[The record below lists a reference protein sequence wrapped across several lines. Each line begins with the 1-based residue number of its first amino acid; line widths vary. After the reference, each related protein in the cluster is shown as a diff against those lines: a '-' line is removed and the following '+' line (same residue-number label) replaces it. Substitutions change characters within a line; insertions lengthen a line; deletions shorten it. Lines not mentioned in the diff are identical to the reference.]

1 MDKRFRI
8 PLKES
13 YLLIIIIVGIL
24 SLCMY
29 SSFALFSLEKTT
41 SKDIFT
47 MKAAS
52 DIETTLK
59 IFEYKKITVSAGDN
73 TSVMV
78 NVNNDTGGSIYYG
91 VFYEMVSPSTKT
103 DDIGIYKIDWSANAT
118 SGSITNGSKLPVE
131 IIIINNSSSDIT
143 LNIGVAGSD
152 SNELGLTDG
161 KTLITETFN
170 TGNEPSGDAGE
181 AKTTTTDYSYTGAVQ
196 TATLKAGTHKLEVW
210 GAEGGNGA
218 NSSSGFDSSSGA
230 LGGKGGYSYGT
241 LTLSETTEAYIYIGG
256 AGEKIT
262 SSITTGGKGGFN
274 GGGSGGVSGSMS
286 RSGGGGGASDIR
298 LGTDS
303 LYARVIVA
311 GGGGSTTWGVSSES
325 AGYGGGTTGGT
336 GQGTSGGT
344 GGSQTLGGKNGNA
357 GSFGQGGN
365 AIASSSSTNISGA
378 GGGGWYGGG
387 SGIGSNASGSKAHG
401 GGGSGYVYTSET
413 SSSYP
418 SGCLLNSKYYLT
430 NASTIG
436 GNTSFTDNS
445 GSTVTG
451 HSGNGYAR
459 ITSTVKVSTAPSID
473 TSSVILKPNP
483 VTNLRDIVTCNDNGS
498 GCKIVLVKPS
508 NTSKL
513 KEDATNNVLYVLE
526 DNNGKRYKYI
536 KPILYGYILR
546 GNASDAV
553 KGADDGTT
561 GDDGS
566 GVYKVQHDATP
577 SSKSATGSEI
587 PAVTDYRYYG
597 PSPNNYICLDME
609 GGSTCP
615 DKHLYRIIGSIYE
628 EKENTNRIKVIKATP
643 LTDGTTKGFSWDYK
657 VNNGSGS
664 YDNIWAT
671 ITSGNYSNSLTNGSQ
686 LMKLLNS
693 GAWWNGTSGSYY
705 NDSTQATTLNFT
717 NYKLSDK
724 AKSYITTS
732 RYYLGGYNG
741 SIILTSAMYGYERGT
756 TRYDTNRPLY
766 WDGMVGLMYTSD
778 YGYAAGNTCVTG
790 TKLYNYD
797 GGCKN
802 KDWLWMTTSSDY
814 TNNAEWLMSPYSGN
828 SGIAFYVSS
837 SGYVGKR
844 YVNNV
849 YSVRPVFF
857 LSSTTLI
864 TGGTGTESDP
874 YIISK

>member
-1 MDKRFRI
+1 
-8 PLKES
+8 
-13 YLLIIIIVGIL
+13 
-24 SLCMY
+24 
-29 SSFALFSLEKTT
+29 
-41 SKDIFT
+41 

-131 IIIINNSSSDIT
+131 LIIINNSSSDIT

-152 SNELGLTDG
+152 SNELGLPDG

-170 TGNEPSGDAGE
+170 TGTEPSGDEGTT
-181 AKTTTTDYSYTGAVQ
+181 KTTTTDYSYTGSVQ
-196 TATLKAGTHKLEVW
+196 TTTLKAGTHKLEVW
-210 GAEGGNGA
+210 GAQGGG
-218 NSSSGFDSSSGA
+218 SSSHP
-230 LGGKGGYSYGT
+230 GGKGGYSYGT
-241 LTLSETTEAYIYIGG
+241 LTLTKNITSYIYVGG
-256 AGEKIT
+256 QGT
-262 SSITTGGKGGFN
+262 NDDGSFSSQATLAGGFN
-274 GGGSGGVSGSMS
+274 GGGYGRAWNGTSHNG
-286 RSGGGGGASDIR
+286 GGGGGASDIR
-298 LGTDS
+298 LIEDS
-303 LYARVIVA
+303 LYSRVIVA
-311 GGGGSTTWGVSSES
+311 GGGGGGSDDGNG
-325 AGYGGGTTGGT
+325 GYGGGTSGGIGNMSGGSSYSGYGFGTGGDVT
-336 GQGTSGGT
+336 YSGGECGGGGSGWYGGT
-344 GGSQTLGGKNGNA
+344 GGSSENYA
-357 GSFGQGGN
+357 
-365 AIASSSSTNISGA
+365 
-378 GGGGWYGGG
+378 
-387 SGIGSNASGSKAHG
+387 G
-401 GGGSGYVYTSET
+401 GGGSGYVYTSGT
-413 SSSYP
+413 ASSYP
-418 SGCLLNSKYYLT
+418 SGVKLNSSYYLT

-436 GNTSFTDNS
+436 GNISFTDNS

-473 TSSVILKPNP
+473 TSSVTLKPNP
-483 VTNLRDIVTCNDNGS
+483 VTNLKDIVTCTDNGS

-553 KGADDGTT
+553 KGADDGTI
-561 GDDGS
+561 GDSGS
-566 GVYKVQHDATP
+566 GVYKVTHSAISA
-577 SSKSATGSEI
+577 SSSATGSEI

-643 LTDGTTKGFSWDYK
+643 LTDGTTKSFSWDYTS
-657 VNNGSGS
+657 NGSYS
-664 YDNIWAT
+664 NIWAT
-671 ITSGNYSNSLTNGSQ
+671 ITSGNYSNSLTSGSQ

-693 GAWWNGTSGSYY
+693 GLWWNGTSGSYY
-705 NDSTQATTLNFT
+705 NNSTTATNVNFT

-732 RYYLGGYNG
+732 RYYLGGYN
-741 SIILTSAMYGYERGT
+741 TSSGVMTNQFYTYERGT
-756 TRYDTNRPLY
+756 TRYDTNSPLY
-766 WDGMVGLMYTSD
+766 WDGMVGLMYPSD
-778 YGYAAGNTCVTG
+778 YGYAAGNTCVTV
-790 TKLYNYD
+790 TDPYNYNRR
-797 GGCKN
+797 CKN
-802 KDWLWMTTSSDY
+802 KDWLWMTNSSNY
-814 TNNAEWLMSPYSGN
+814 SSGAEWLMSSLSDN
-828 SGIAFYVSS
+828 SGSVFGVLS
-837 SGYVGKR
+837 SGYVLNGR
-844 YVNNV
+844 VAIDAG
-849 YSVRPVFF
+849 SARPVFY
-857 LSSTTLI
+857 LSSSASI
-864 TGGTGTESDP
+864 SDGNGTSSNP
-874 YIISK
+874 YILS

>member
-1 MDKRFRI
+1 MDKRFRV

-47 MKAAS
+47 MRAAS

-131 IIIINNSSSDIT
+131 LIIINNSSSDIT

-152 SNELGLTDG
+152 SNELGLPDG

-170 TGNEPSGDAGE
+170 TGTEPSGDEGTT
-181 AKTTTTDYSYTGAVQ
+181 KTTTTNYSYTGAVQ

-210 GAEGGNGA
+210 GAQGGGKQN
-218 NSSSGFDSSSGA
+218 DSSLDTA
-230 LGGKGGYSYGT
+230 NGGMGGYSYGT
-241 LTLSETTEAYIYIGG
+241 LTLTSNTNVFIYVGGMGKSIGSG
-256 AGEKIT
+256 LAE
-262 SSITTGGKGGFN
+262 GGFN
-274 GGGSGGVSGSMS
+274 GGGAAYGSS
-286 RSGGGGGASDIR
+286 TGEPANGGGGASDIR
-298 LGTDS
+298 INEDS
-303 LYARVIVA
+303 LYSRVIVA
-311 GGGGSTTWGVSSES
+311 GGGGGGGEDSGDNP
-325 AGYGGGTTGGT
+325 GYGGGTSGGASSGMST
-336 GQGTSGGT
+336 LATQTSTGT
-344 GGSQTLGGKNGNA
+344 GGVFGFGANTPNDGGG
-357 GSFGQGGN
+357 
-365 AIASSSSTNISGA
+365 

-387 SGIGSNASGSKAHG
+387 TTNGSQNIPTSNSGSDTSG
-401 GGGSGYVYTSET
+401 GAGGSGYVYTSST
-413 SSSYP
+413 ASSYP
-418 SGCLLNSKYYLT
+418 SGVKLNSSYYLT
-430 NASTIG
+430 NASTIA

-459 ITSTVKVSTAPSID
+459 ITSTVKASTAPSID
-473 TSSVILKPNP
+473 TSSVTLKPEP
-483 VTNLRDIVTCNDNGS
+483 VTNLKDIVTCKDNGS

-508 NTSKL
+508 NTSNM
-513 KEDATNNVLYVLE
+513 KESVTNKVLYVLE
-526 DNNGKRYKYI
+526 DNNGKRYKYN
-536 KPILYGYILR
+536 KDVVLKSGT
-546 GNASDAV
+546 NAVELITKKNDN
-553 KGADDGTT
+553 TT
-561 GDDGS
+561 GDSGS
-566 GVYKVQHDATP
+566 GVYKVTHSVIPAG
-577 SSKSATGSEI
+577 SSATGSEI

-609 GGSTCP
+609 GQNTCP

-643 LTDGTTKGFSWDYK
+643 LTDGTTSKFSWDYK

-671 ITSGNYSNSLTNGSQ
+671 ITSGNYSNSLTSGSQ

-705 NDSTQATTLNFT
+705 NNSTTATTVNFT

-724 AKSYITTS
+724 AKSYVTTS
-732 RYYLGGYNG
+732 RYYLGGYNNNPP
-741 SIILTSAMYGYERGT
+741 LTTAMYGYERGT
-756 TRYDTNRPLY
+756 LRYDTSRPLY
-766 WDGMVGLMYTSD
+766 WDGNVGLMYPSD

-790 TKLYNYD
+790 TNLYNYD
-797 GGCKN
+797 GGCYQ
-802 KDWLWMTTSSDY
+802 KDWLNNTSK
-814 TNNAEWLMSPYSGN
+814 NEWLLSPN
-828 SGIAFYVSS
+828 SGDYCSAFALYSSS
-837 SGYVGKR
+837 SGF
-844 YVNNV
+844 VNDNGNFV
-849 YSVRPVFF
+849 NSTLYVRPVFY
-857 LSSTTLI
+857 LSSSVSISSGDGSSTN
-864 TGGTGTESDP
+864 P
-874 YIISK
+874 YILS